1 VFFVEKLCKKLSQ
14 IYMNVVLLLYA
25 TGNLFYGIKFVHI
38 TDIKQHLNY
47 KLRKEKLDLSADMC

>member
-1 VFFVEKLCKKLSQ
+1 
-14 IYMNVVLLLYA
+14 MNVVLLLYA